1 MTSSFLEST
10 LLGACPALRESWDA
24 HRRSFGAGDPP
35 DDQALFD
42 AVRRH
47 VVGLIVAG
55 RMAEFARFTR
65 TMERVLGEADPM
77 LDELLREH
85 LLRPLAADV
94 AAAGIARSQIAPHLG
109 PRIALAWAD
118 AR

>member
-1 MTSSFLEST
+1 MTSPFLEST

-24 HRRSFGAGDPP
+24 QRRSFGVGDAP

-47 VVGLIVAG
+47 VVGLLAAG
-55 RMAEFARFTR
+55 RVAEFARFAR
-65 TMERVLGEADPM
+65 AMERLLGEADPV
-77 LDELLREH
+77 LDDLLREH

-94 AAAGIARSQIAPHLG
+94 TAAGIAGAHVAPHLG
-109 PRIALAWAD
+109 PRVGRSWGEM
-118 AR
+118 R